1 MASHPKAGALLVL
14 VVTSLMAISF
24 DFQQNPTHPLLES
37 SGVEV
42 SAKNPFEVGFDLQK
56 NEKISLSLTRL
67 QGDAVLTDLK
77 VIVFQAGAAQQVKSW
92 SQFPNPFIAPQE
104 GAYKF
109 KLDLSNSKKSMVIN
123 LAVLSDQ
130 KPPEKEATPK
140 DTTSVSAVF
149 IGNKQKKNMPQP
161 MLQVDAKRGQYL
173 TAKTNLKD
181 DKLPYIK
188 YEYSGDGQTYY
199 LADQTP
205 HLVERDGKASF
216 RFFLDK
222 PKNPGLNFQD
232 FLTKNNGILLDNL
245 QIHRYKPS
253 SGTPAPIAKEE
264 DDDNMDALIKAM
276 DAQAKAMAAKG
287 QQDSL
292 RLDALIKQGID
303 TFASPLYTMEEPF
316 LEVIPPQANIVAEKS
331 NRPCYPI
338 NNLLLNSPLFFA
350 YSILLGEDAQERY
363 EKTQINFRNR
373 AAANPNAGFVGSL
386 LHSYS
391 GQLIQGLQ
399 YVPTKGFFSPMSQSK
414 TKEFVDY
421 AIVDRDNMMR
431 FQRGDIY
438 TAYFPGLEG
447 SAISHDYGNAPV
459 PTDPANYELFLC
471 FCNKN
476 FLSPVNVFFTFET
489 FTVNVTNPN
498 PQ

>member
-24 DFQQNPTHPLLES
+24 DFQQNPSHPLLES

-56 NEKISLSLTRL
+56 NEKISLSLTKL

-109 KLDLSNSKKSMVIN
+109 KLDLSSSKKSMVIN

-253 SGTPAPIAKEE
+253 SGTPA
-264 DDDNMDALIKAM
+264 
-276 DAQAKAMAAKG
+276 
-287 QQDSL
+287 
-292 RLDALIKQGID
+292 
-303 TFASPLYTMEEPF
+303 
-316 LEVIPPQANIVAEKS
+316 ANIVAEKS